1 VVGVD
6 GGRGVVGVDG
16 GRGVV
21 GVAGGRRAVRLMAG
35 EVRQRRAARVLLLD
49 ERDRLLLF
57 HGFDPARPAL
67 TWWFTPGGGVLPGE
81 RPRDA
86 ALRELAEE
94 TGLTGIELGPE
105 VAVDVAEF
113 SYDGREYQQRQ
124 VFFLARTGPGE
135 VRLDASGSEPE
146 ERPQLTEAH
155 WWTLAELRATTEQ
168 VYPVRLAELLGRL
181 LNEGPPEAPVT
192 L

>member
-1 VVGVD
+1 
-6 GGRGVVGVDG
+6 
-16 GRGVV
+16 
-21 GVAGGRRAVRLMAG
+21 MAG

-49 ERDRLLLF
+49 QRDRLLLF
-57 HGFDPARPAL
+57 HGFDPAEPAV
-67 TWWFTPGGGVLPGE
+67 TWWFTPGGGLQPGE
-81 RPRDA
+81 RPREA

-105 VAVDVAEF
+105 VAVDLAEF
-113 SYDGREYQQRQ
+113 SYDGRQYQQRQ
-124 VFFLARTGPGE
+124 VFFLARVGASASAGSAAGE
-135 VRLDASGSEPE
+135 PLLDSSGSEPE
-146 ERPQLTEAH
+146 ERPQLAEAR